1 MIQPKGE
8 EEKVFLVRKGV
19 DMVIPVMAVHRDPQ
33 FYPEPE
39 RFDPG
44 RFSDENKSKVIPG
57 TYLPFGWGPRN
68 CIGKIYALFIETA
81 NFFILIL
88 PLLFIFFCLLFI
100 LVSPTE

>member
-19 DMVIPVMAVHRDPQ
+19 DMVIPVMAVHRDSQ

-81 NFFILIL
+81 NRCGCRVEVCASRNQNSVLSFALE
-88 PLLFIFFCLLFI
+88 
-100 LVSPTE
+100 V